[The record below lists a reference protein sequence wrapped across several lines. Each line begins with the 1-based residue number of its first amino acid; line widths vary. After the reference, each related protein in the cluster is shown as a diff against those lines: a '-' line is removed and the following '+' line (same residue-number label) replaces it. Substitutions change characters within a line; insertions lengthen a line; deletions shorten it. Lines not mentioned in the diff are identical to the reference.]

1 MYVNP
6 KMSVANPKF
15 PMILK
20 VEYIVKNKNKNN
32 SQYLD
37 LN

>member
-1 MYVNP
+1 
-6 KMSVANPKF
+6 MSVANPKF

-20 VEYIVKNKNKNN
+20 VEYIVKNKNN

>member
-1 MYVNP
+1 
-6 KMSVANPKF
+6 MSVANPKF

-20 VEYIVKNKNKNN
+20 AYTVKNKNKNN